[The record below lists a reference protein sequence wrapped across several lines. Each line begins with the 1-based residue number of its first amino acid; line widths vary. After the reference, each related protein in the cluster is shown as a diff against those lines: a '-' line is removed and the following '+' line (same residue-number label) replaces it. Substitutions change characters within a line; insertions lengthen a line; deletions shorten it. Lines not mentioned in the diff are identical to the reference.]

1 MKKYRI
7 PAFIILAVAM
17 VGLFSFNNPNERYF
31 EITRN
36 LDIFSTLFKEV
47 NAYYVDEVNPN
58 KLIKTGIDAML
69 ASLDPYTNYIPEDDI
84 EDYRTMT
91 TGQYGGIG
99 AVIGSRNGKNL
110 IMMPYKGFPAHK
122 AGLMIGD
129 EILKVDGIDV
139 TDKNTSEISQLLK
152 GQANTKLKVTINR
165 IGNEKPID
173 VDIIREK
180 ITIDNV
186 PYSGMVADGIGYIKL
201 SDFTTG
207 AGKEVK
213 KGAG

>member
-1 MKKYRI
+1 MKYKLS
-7 PAFIILAVAM
+7 ASILATLVIISF
-17 VGLFSFNNPNERYF
+17 FSFNNPNERYF

-58 KLIKTGIDAML
+58 TLIKTGIDAML

-99 AVIGSRNGKNL
+99 AIIGNRNGKNL
-110 IMMPYKGFPAHK
+110 IMMPYEGFPAHK
-122 AGLMIGD
+122 AGLLIGD

-139 TDKNTSEISQLLK
+139 KEKNTSDISQLLK
-152 GQANTKLKVTINR
+152 GQANTKLNIMFK
-165 IGNEKPID
+165 
-173 VDIIREK
+173 
-180 ITIDNV
+180 
-186 PYSGMVADGIGYIKL
+186 
-201 SDFTTG
+201 
-207 AGKEVK
+207 
-213 KGAG
+213 